1 MFAMQV
7 AEAPPGEKIHDIMV
21 YDMMRRKRPD
31 ASAPPDAAPQY
42 YGNAGEHIESYC
54 QIVQSRHPEVDDPR
68 RAETN
73 EESLVLSGHGLQH
86 GHLKVLNTKV
96 KHSLT
101 TSITHLKAV
110 LTPDS
115 APIPPR
121 DQPRRPKYDVS
132 FPHFHPLCD
141 FRSCMAKC

>member
-1 MFAMQV
+1 MQV
-7 AEAPPGEKIHDIMV
+7 AEAPPGEEIHNIMV
-21 YDMMRRKRPD
+21 YDMMRRKKPD
-31 ASAPPDAAPQY
+31 ASVPLDSLPEY
-42 YGNAGEHIESYC
+42 YGNAREHIEDYYRM
-54 QIVQSRHPEVDDPR
+54 VQSRHPEVDDPR
-68 RAETN
+68 HAETDK
-73 EESLVLSGHGLQH
+73 ESLVLSGHGLHH
-86 GHLKVLNTKV
+86 GRLKVLNTKV
-96 KHSLT
+96 KHTLT
-101 TSITHLKAV
+101 TSFTRLKVV

>member
-1 MFAMQV
+1 
-7 AEAPPGEKIHDIMV
+7 
-21 YDMMRRKRPD
+21 MRRKKPV

-42 YGNAGEHIESYC
+42 YGNAGEHIEDYY
-54 QIVQSRHPEVDDPR
+54 QMVQSHHPEVDDPR
-68 RAETN
+68 RAETD

-101 TSITHLKAV
+101 TSFTRLKAV

-141 FRSCMAKC
+141 FRSDMAKC